1 MLLSGWQWGRPETD
15 CWIVQESSPSAF
27 KEELAATRVLFT
39 HLFLNLPPG
48 TRPTVISLILP
59 HSHNKTEYHLLKGW
73 PSNLVYTFITDSY
86 GPPRIPLI
94 ALQDTNFS
102 SSRKHIFVIILYSPP
117 NSQELWRVWA
127 LLYRGDNKL
136 TGHSFMDTSSRCE
149 TPSSMSKDFIT
160 HSTETSMKI
169 SIHYA

>member
-48 TRPTVISLILP
+48 TRPTVIALILP

-102 SSRKHIFVIILYSPP
+102 SSRKQRLFQHPILIIKAVKNFIKDLTFYYTWKLNSHSSQKLAKDMRLLCQRQRSIYHSQQYS
-117 NSQELWRVWA
+117 S
-127 LLYRGDNKL
+127 
-136 TGHSFMDTSSRCE
+136 
-149 TPSSMSKDFIT
+149 
-160 HSTETSMKI
+160 
-169 SIHYA
+169 